1 MKRRTIAVDRLA
13 CAVAGAALVALGLAA
28 AAWERG
34 DLPVP
39 ADSTLTIPNSD
50 SLFDTFWW
58 PYALGAVA
66 LVLIAVGVRWL
77 LSHRPGQT
85 PGPAALPGSTGTGPL
100 TVDLNSAAVAAA
112 AGPSEHPHVHSA
124 SGHCRADRGQRVIE
138 IDLKI
143 DPRADLGELTSAI
156 EGTRRDLETALD
168 GVSFSSRILL
178 SAARGSGAGARVA

>member
-1 MKRRTIAVDRLA
+1 VKRRTIAVDRLA
-13 CAVAGAALVALGLAA
+13 CALAGAALVAGGLAA
-28 AAWERG
+28 AAWARG

-39 ADSTLTIPNSD
+39 ADSALSIPNLD
-50 SLFDTFWW
+50 SVFDAFWW
-58 PYALGAVA
+58 PYALGAAA

-85 PGPAALPGSTGTGPL
+85 PGPAPLPGSTGTAPL
-100 TVDLNSAAVAAA
+100 TVDLNSAAAAA
-112 AGPSEHPHVHSA
+112 AASLSEHPHVRSA

-143 DPRADLGELTSAI
+143 DPRTDLGELTSAI
-156 EGTRRDLETALD
+156 DDTRRDLDTALA

-178 SAARGSGAGARVA
+178 SAARGSTARVS